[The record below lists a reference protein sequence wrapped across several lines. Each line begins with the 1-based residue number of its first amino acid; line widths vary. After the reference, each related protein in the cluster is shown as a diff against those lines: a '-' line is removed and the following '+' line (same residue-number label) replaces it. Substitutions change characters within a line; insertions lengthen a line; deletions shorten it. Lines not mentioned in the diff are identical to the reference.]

1 MKKKF
6 ISNDA
11 LAFRVWNEL
20 KPLLTKNGIKIIEE
34 YKGKKMY
41 VSKIPCKRW
50 RVWTNKQTYEKG
62 WIYAWHLIVIE
73 YNYKCKKKEKEI
85 NKNERVFSRI
95 N

>member
-34 YKGKKMY
+34 YKGKKN
-41 VSKIPCKRW
+41 VC
-50 RVWTNKQTYEKG
+50 
-62 WIYAWHLIVIE
+62 
-73 YNYKCKKKEKEI
+73 
-85 NKNERVFSRI
+85 
-95 N
+95 